1 MDIIVS
7 GQKPTTNI
15 NNINIIGAQNV
26 TKKGP
31 AVDYPRLLVI
41 YEAWGVLYFPSIFN
55 MIVENICYRI
65 R

>member
-1 MDIIVS
+1 MDLIVS

-26 TKKGP
+26 TKKGL

-41 YEAWGVLYFPSIFN
+41 SEDWGVLYLPCIFN
-55 MIVENICYRI
+55 MVVENTCYRI